1 MKISPITDRP
11 RAEKIDGDAEFLIV
25 QKKENGEKGTFLT
38 DAKKL
43 ADHISTDAMKEQ
55 ADRAENAVKSVT
67 VKAAEDESGKSIPRT
82 AVFEGN
88 KVYTKGGVSLGQ
100 NTSAG
105 GKCFILRSGKKE
117 TNGCSLVV
125 GFMTDA
131 EFNTLS
137 GLVAGGLYVSARLD
151 YNFDGYK
158 VTKIEKVTD
167 GKVADGDVRFTL
179 DSELRVE
186 TGKNWYA
193 ESNFPDRLTAN
204 KAACVSVGTNT
215 PENTVKTATLWIIG
229 HPEVGTFG
237 INELVDTDG
246 NIVSAYSEGYKNVAH
261 NIGAHAEGRN
271 TKAEGKYS
279 HTEGDDTT
287 AGYGSHA
294 EGKHTK
300 ALGNTTHAEGQ
311 NTECSPQSANSH
323 AEGFGT
329 KVTGIAGHAEGEGS
343 SAKADSAHAEGHWTT
358 AKGYSSHSEGDG
370 TAAIGE
376 SSHAEGGGT
385 QAGGKYSH
393 AGGYRTKTNN
403 DSETAVGKY
412 NKSDADTLF
421 SVGNGTSDKNRK
433 NAFEVKQNGD
443 VYIEGKGYAG
453 GKELADKE
461 SVNSEMKRQSNR
473 LSNLESAITGKITET
488 VTFADK
494 IEAKGRT
501 LPAAVL
507 PYARLNRIGGIT
519 KATSVTAN
527 GVKTWTDTPSDIKYI
542 RTRGYN
548 QGGVIKDVTTN
559 PFHVKLET
567 KGSADTKYYDYSYAT
582 ECTLTEDG
590 KLRIYASAYYLNL
603 QKGDKIRITINS
615 STVDGAT
622 FVGGSLEKVPVTTN
636 TSGSVYVF
644 ENAKDYLYVYP
655 PTQNVDNYLINNAAA
670 RIYGDTDYVGDI
682 SYIGY
687 NAGKEWTAKNPN
699 ETYNW
704 RVKEYY
710 YEATVKEDNA
720 SYLDWTI
727 PLGVFNYDPTENMTA
742 EEKQAFNPQTDFK
755 KYRLPADCYRPYEES
770 ITALPDTDKPLHGF
784 DKNYSNWLTFGDD
797 GTVDYTDNY
806 VKYVCNILKYE
817 SFYGST
823 NEYYFSDATVTV
835 PLSDAGW
842 AGMTATNKISWD
854 HWHPDYTDL
863 RVTDGTSVEEMTT
876 YLSENKGLFAA
887 RTKMNSNGETITT
900 EKVADGY
907 SPYIPVYEKGIIQ
920 LLDSNKKPTDGILD
934 ITYQTKKTEA

>member
-1 MKISPITDRP
+1 MAKLQNYKGSVTLISGIKQANGQDFPLAEANAIQIDENGKRLDEVLDELNKGLSSSPI
-11 RAEKIDGDAEFLIV
+11 
-25 QKKENGEKGTFLT
+25 
-38 DAKKL
+38 
-43 ADHISTDAMKEQ
+43 
-55 ADRAENAVKSVT
+55 KSGI
-67 VKAAEDESGKSIPRT
+67 DESGKSIPRT

-117 TNGCSLVV
+117 TKGCSLVV
-125 GFMTDA
+125 GFMTDE

-167 GKVADGDVRFTL
+167 GKVTDGDVRFTL
-179 DSELRVE
+179 DSELRVV

-193 ESNFPDRLTAN
+193 ESNFPDRLTAD

-215 PENTVKTATLWIIG
+215 PENTVKTATLWVIG
-229 HPEVGTFG
+229 HPEIGTFG
-237 INELVDTDG
+237 IDELVDTDG
-246 NIVSAYSEGYKNVAH
+246 NIVSAYSEGYKNFAH

-311 NTECSPQSANSH
+311 NTECSPQSANAH

-453 GKELADKE
+453 GKELANVPEVSAMTGTTVVIENNKVFSMGE
-461 SVNSEMKRQSNR
+461 CTSLSVSANDSMKTIISASELVFVSG
-473 LSNLESAITGKITET
+473 STAT
-488 VTFADK
+488 VFSS
-494 IEAKGRT
+494 
-501 LPAAVL
+501 
-507 PYARLNRIGGIT
+507 GGIVYKGNDCADGIFT
-519 KATSVTAN
+519 PVTNKRYSVM
-527 GVKTWTDTPSDIKYI
+527 Y
-542 RTRGYN
+542 GYN
-548 QGGVIKDVTTN
+548 G
-559 PFHVKLET
+559 
-567 KGSADTKYYDYSYAT
+567 
-582 ECTLTEDG
+582 
-590 KLRIYASAYYLNL
+590 
-603 QKGDKIRITINS
+603 ITPYGL
-615 STVDGAT
+615 VLG
-622 FVGGSLEKVPVTTN
+622 FEV
-636 TSGSVYVF
+636 SV
-644 ENAKDYLYVYP
+644 
-655 PTQNVDNYLINNAAA
+655 
-670 RIYGDTDYVGDI
+670 
-682 SYIGY
+682 
-687 NAGKEWTAKNPN
+687 
-699 ETYNW
+699 
-704 RVKEYY
+704 
-710 YEATVKEDNA
+710 
-720 SYLDWTI
+720 
-727 PLGVFNYDPTENMTA
+727 
-742 EEKQAFNPQTDFK
+742 
-755 KYRLPADCYRPYEES
+755 
-770 ITALPDTDKPLHGF
+770 
-784 DKNYSNWLTFGDD
+784 
-797 GTVDYTDNY
+797 
-806 VKYVCNILKYE
+806 
-817 SFYGST
+817 
-823 NEYYFSDATVTV
+823 
-835 PLSDAGW
+835 
-842 AGMTATNKISWD
+842 
-854 HWHPDYTDL
+854 
-863 RVTDGTSVEEMTT
+863 
-876 YLSENKGLFAA
+876 
-887 RTKMNSNGETITT
+887 
-900 EKVADGY
+900 
-907 SPYIPVYEKGIIQ
+907 
-920 LLDSNKKPTDGILD
+920 
-934 ITYQTKKTEA
+934 